1 MMDYFMSENGLESV
15 YAWAVPVHA
24 AVILAEMIYSS
35 VAQAHLYSRKDLLT
49 NIYLALMNFG
59 LDLVMKAFAMGVM
72 FFFYSF
78 RVFDFG
84 MSTWYYWILC
94 FLATDLAYYFH
105 HLVDHKSRAF
115 WAVHITHH
123 NSEYFNLT
131 TGFRSPVFQPLYRY
145 LFFSPLA
152 LLGFNPWTIMVCYAV
167 GQVYGTWVHTQ
178 TVKKMGFLEYIL
190 VTPSHHRVHHG
201 CNIKYL
207 DRNMG
212 MVFIF
217 WDKIFGTF
225 EPEDPKVPVK
235 FGIYPKMPDDGPITT
250 LLYEW
255 QKIAKDLKQPN
266 LTIKDRF
273 NYIFNSPGWRHD
285 GKGKTVKDYQ
295 REYWEKKN
303 KKKEKIQEKS
313 A

>member
-1 MMDYFMSENGLESV
+1 MKDYFMSENGLESV
-15 YAWAVPVHA
+15 YAWAIPVHA

-35 VAQAHLYSRKDLLT
+35 IAQAHLYSRKDLLT

-59 LDLVMKAFAMGVM
+59 LDLVMKTFAMGVM

-78 RVFDFG
+78 RLIDFD
-84 MSTWYYWILC
+84 MSTWYYWVLC
-94 FLATDLAYYFH
+94 FLVTDLAYYFH
-105 HLVDHKSRAF
+105 HFVDHKSRAF

-152 LLGFNPWTIMVCYAV
+152 FLGFNPWTIMVCYAV

-303 KKKEKIQEKS
+303 RKKEKIHEKS

>member
-1 MMDYFMSENGLESV
+1 MDFVFGENALESV
-15 YAWAVPVHA
+15 YAWSIPLHA
-24 AVILAEMIYSS
+24 TVILAEMIYSS
-35 VAQAHLYSRKDLLT
+35 VAQAKLYSKKDLFT
-49 NIYLALMNFG
+49 NVYLGLMNFS
-59 LDLVMKAFAMGVM
+59 LDLIMKAFAMGVM

-78 RVFDFG
+78 RLIDFDMG
-84 MSTWYYWILC
+84 TWYYWVLC
-94 FLATDLAYYFH
+94 FLMTDLAYYFH
-105 HLVDHKSRAF
+105 HVVDHKSRAF

-152 LLGFNPWTIMVCYAV
+152 FLGFNPWSIMVCYAV

-178 TVKKMGFLEYIL
+178 TVKKMGFLEYIM

-212 MVFIF
+212 MVFII

-235 FGIYPKMPDDGPITT
+235 FGIYPKMPDDGPVTT

-255 QKIAKDLKQPN
+255 RKIANDLRQPN

-295 REYWEKKN
+295 REYWAKKN
-303 KKKEKIQEKS
+303 AQTAKKESKT

>member
-1 MMDYFMSENGLESV
+1 MEFIFGENALESV
-15 YAWAVPVHA
+15 YVWAIPLHA
-24 AVILAEMIYSS
+24 IVILAEMIYSH
-35 VAQAHLYSRKDLLT
+35 VMEAQLYSRKDLAT

-59 LDLVMKAFAMGVM
+59 LDLVMKVFAMAVM
-72 FFFYSF
+72 FFFYQY
-78 RVFDFG
+78 RIFDFNL
-84 MSTWYYWILC
+84 STWYYWVLC

-105 HLVDHKSRAF
+105 HLADHRSRVF

-152 LLGFNPWTIMVCYAV
+152 FLGFNPWTIMVCYAV

-178 TVKKMGFLEYIL
+178 TIKKMGFLEYIL

-217 WDKIFGTF
+217 WDKLFGTF
-225 EPEDPKVPVK
+225 EPEDPNVPVK
-235 FGIYPKMPDDGPITT
+235 FGIYPKMPDDGPMTT

-255 QKIAKDLKQPN
+255 RKIWKDLKQPN
-266 LTIKDRF
+266 LTISDRF
-273 NYIFNSPGWRHD
+273 NYLFNSPGWRHD
-285 GKGKTVKDYQ
+285 GTGKTVKQYQ
-295 REYWEKKN
+295 KEYWARKN
-303 KKKEKIQEKS
+303 KRKNQS
-313 A
+313 